1 MVRPAHPESA
11 IPAGLTGCAM
21 SPTLQNLASGQ
32 CFMACARCRKPI
44 AFTVEVTVLVE
55 KLLSIIFLICVV
67 VGSGIA
73 TADAFSVPRGQLPR
87 NVLPTHYA
95 LALRIDPRHD
105 GFTGEVR
112 IKVRVAES
120 TARFWMHAKGLD
132 IAHASYR
139 PEGGAE
145 LPLKTA
151 FADVSGVLRVDADSP
166 LTAGMGELHFK
177 YRARYGTQLDGTYK
191 VKLETDSYV
200 MTQMESISA
209 RTSFPCFDEPSFKT
223 PWDIELTVPTTDQA
237 VANTRMLSMKKLR
250 GGWKRL
256 RFATTE
262 SLPTYLIAYAV
273 GPWDIV
279 TAAPVPANAQRKV
292 PLPLRGIAVK
302 GRGKELAYALETTPE
317 IVTALEAYFDS
328 PFPFDKLDL
337 LAAPD
342 FGSGAMENAGLI
354 IFKDSFLLINKQSPT
369 FIRQGYFETNVHELA
384 HQWFGDLVTM
394 PWWDDLWLNEGFATW
409 MASKITTQLRPE
421 FHSDRKR
428 LQSTIFAM
436 GQDALAASR
445 QVREPIKNFTDIE
458 SAFDGITYSKG
469 AAVLSMFESHLGAEP
484 FRTAVRDYLS
494 AHARGNATSDDLIHA
509 LAARSTQPAQIAAAF
524 RSFLD
529 QSGVPFLAIDVQCD
543 NGKAA
548 LAVRQSRYLPLGSSA
563 SAART
568 WGVPLC
574 LRYAD
579 VDGVHKHC
587 ALLESANASI
597 ALPSASCP
605 SWVMPNANATGY
617 YRYALSSE
625 SQRALDG
632 AFAQL
637 NEREQRIVADALNA
651 AFENGSVPLADYLA
665 AVPLLAAAS
674 TRQVALAPART
685 LSWLRENRVADAA
698 ESKALQKFVGAHY
711 NDLLQRLGF
720 DARAEDDDEARLTRA
735 SVLAMMS
742 DEARDATIR
751 KELAARARRLIGMG
765 GDKPDP
771 TAINKDSH
779 DNALRVLVQ
788 DGGAVEFN
796 AVEARFRASVD
807 SVERE
812 QYLLALGSATD
823 PKLQS
828 RALALTLDPTV
839 QSGEVTA
846 VLWAAAR
853 FPETRAGAR
862 LWLRAHLNAVSA
874 RIPPGE
880 QRFLAM
886 TEMIGTCSGAEADA
900 AEAFWGPRFKDVEG
914 GPRMLAQ
921 SVEFARVCSALRAHY
936 AKQDLRAALQ
946 TSIGKGASSAQ
957 PSVR

>member
-1 MVRPAHPESA
+1 
-11 IPAGLTGCAM
+11 
-21 SPTLQNLASGQ
+21 
-32 CFMACARCRKPI
+32 MACARCRNPI
-44 AFTVEVTVLVE
+44 IFTVEVIVIVARLLGIVL
-55 KLLSIIFLICVV
+55 LICVV
-67 VGSGIA
+67 IGSSIA
-73 TADAFSVPRGQLPR
+73 TADAVAVPHGQLPR

-95 LALRIDPRHD
+95 LALRVDPRQD
-105 GFTGEVR
+105 EFTGEVR
-112 IKVRVAES
+112 IKIRVTES
-120 TARFWMHAKGLD
+120 TTRFWMHAKGLD
-132 IAHASYR
+132 ITHASYQ
-139 PEGGAE
+139 PDAGAA
-145 LPLKTA
+145 LPLKTVS
-151 FADVSGVLRVDADSP
+151 ADVSGVMRVDADTP
-166 LTAGMGELHFK
+166 LSAGMGELRFK

-191 VKLETDSYV
+191 VTLETDSYV

-223 PWDIELTVPTTDQA
+223 PWDIELTVPNTDQA
-237 VANTRMLSMKKLR
+237 VANTRMLSTKKLR

-262 SLPTYLIAYAV
+262 LLPTYLIAYAV

-279 TAAPVPANAQRKV
+279 TAAPVPANAQRKT

-302 GRGKELAYALETTPE
+302 GRGKELTYALETTPE

-328 PFPFDKLDL
+328 AFPFDKLDL

-354 IFKDSFLLINKQSPT
+354 IFKDSFLLINKESPT
-369 FIRQGYFETNVHELA
+369 NIRQGYFETNVHELA

-409 MASKITTQLRPE
+409 IAAKITTQLRPE

-436 GQDALAASR
+436 GQDALVASR

-469 AAVLSMFESHLGAEP
+469 AAVLSMFESYLGAQR
-484 FRTAVRDYLS
+484 FREAIRDYLR
-494 AHARGNATSDDLIHA
+494 AHARGNATSDDLINA
-509 LAARSTQPAQIAAAF
+509 IAAHSEQPEQIAAAF

-529 QSGVPFLAIDVQCD
+529 QSGVPFLAIDMKCKG
-543 NGKAA
+543 GKAA

-563 SAART
+563 LAERK

-574 LRYAD
+574 VRYAD
-579 VDGVHKHC
+579 GNDVRQHC
-587 ALLESANASI
+587 ALLDSTKALI

-617 YRYALSSE
+617 YRYALDSD
-625 SQRALDG
+625 SQHALDT
-632 AFAQL
+632 AFGQL
-637 NEREQRIVADALNA
+637 SEREQRIVADAMNA
-651 AFENGSVPLADYLA
+651 AFENGSVLLSDYLA
-665 AVPLLAAAS
+665 AVPRLTAAT

-685 LSWLRENRVADAA
+685 LSWLRENRVVERA

-711 NDLLQRLGF
+711 SALLQRLGF
-720 DARAEDDDEARLTRA
+720 DARTEDDDEARLTRA

-742 DEARDATIR
+742 DEARDAMIR

-765 GDKPDP
+765 GAKPDP
-771 TAINKDSH
+771 KAINKDSY

-788 DGGAVEFN
+788 DGGTEEFN

-823 PKLQS
+823 PTLQS
-828 RALALTLDPTV
+828 RALALALDPAV

-846 VLWAAAR
+846 LLWAAAR

-862 LWLRAHLNAVSA
+862 LWLRAYLDAVSA

-900 AEAFWGPRFKDVEG
+900 AEEFWGPRFKDVEG

-921 SVEFARVCSALRAHY
+921 SVEFARVCSVLRAHY

-946 TSIGKGASSAQ
+946 APIGNDASSAQ
-957 PSVR
+957 RPVR